1 MNKKKRNIFQK
12 IGHFCVREL
21 KYFIWFLSA
30 YFPNLPS
37 FMLHKIRPF
46 LWRLIGVKIGNNCG
60 IGFGVY
66 LDVDGTKLIEI
77 GNNVIITSQ
86 CLLLAHRRD
95 ISKYVPGMVTWDIP
109 YIREGIVIEDNVQ
122 IGMRS
127 ILMPGITIGEGAVV
141 AAGSIVTRDV
151 PPYTVVAGAP
161 AKVIKQLK

>member
-1 MNKKKRNIFQK
+1 MF
-12 IGHFCVREL
+12 
-21 KYFIWFLSA
+21 
-30 YFPNLPS
+30 
-37 FMLHKIRPF
+37 HKIRPF

-66 LDVDGTKLIEI
+66 LDVDGTKRIEI